1 MTRPTPPPADR
12 QFARDVAKQ
21 IDRRRMKRRM
31 TLWSALLA
39 LAAAAGLYLRCGGGL
54 GLGGAGLGG
63 DDSGGGD
70 SSDGASRPAAAVPR
84 CTIRISADGISI
96 AGRARSRDQAVAACK
111 AAPGVDV
118 FPAGDARHGDV
129 EDLRATLEAAGAK
142 GIVVH
147 PPPRASETPRAPPP
161 N

>member
-1 MTRPTPPPADR
+1 MTPPSPPADR

-39 LAAAAGLYLRCGGGL
+39 LVAAAGLYLRCGSGL
-54 GLGGAGLGG
+54 GLGGSGLGG
-63 DDSGGGD
+63 EGDGDSG
-70 SSDGASRPAAAVPR
+70 SGAARPVAAPQR
-84 CTIRISADGISI
+84 CTIRISADGISV
-96 AGRARSRDQAVAACK
+96 AGRARSRDEAVAVCK
-111 AAPGVDV
+111 AAPGVDL
-118 FPAGDARHGDV
+118 FPTGDARHGDV

-142 GIVVH
+142 AIVVH
-147 PPPRASETPRAPPP
+147 PPPRASEAPRTPSH